1 MPTACGGRLAAD
13 FISVSILE
21 SNITQTVYFVEICA
35 TARIP
40 YTPTIDYHK
49 WKKPAHEWLCL
60 NADASISF
68 VDGVGTIGGAL
79 RDSFETWLQGY
90 RKCVGKVSTIQF
102 LLLVFDEEPE
112 PVQSLIIRD
121 VETQKARGKQRG
133 LSWGEL
139 SFHHCSN
146 GLLLLLIL
154 LRCYV
159 SICLSLA
166 RSRQSKRTK
175 MSS

>member
-1 MPTACGGRLAAD
+1 MLT
-13 FISVSILE
+13 E

-90 RKCVGKVSTIQF
+90 RKCVGKVSTIQ
-102 LLLVFDEEPE
+102 
-112 PVQSLIIRD
+112 
-121 VETQKARGKQRG
+121 TQKARGKQRG